1 MVEAKEVNQ
10 VMSVGE
16 LAVRLEKRW
25 VTPDSL
31 VQQIS
36 CLQQFRSR
44 STAKAC
50 QEEIVGT
57 CVEVESGDVTRRGT
71 LDCTLFTRREF
82 RLKLVGNRGCDLTLN
97 REHIRKVAVI
107 SLPPYLCVGARI
119 DQLRVDAHAITRAL
133 NASFHR
139 IRDP

>member
-10 VMSVGE
+10 VVSMGE

-25 VTPDSL
+25 VTRDSL

-44 STAKAC
+44 NTAKAC
-50 QEEIVGT
+50 QEKIVGT
-57 CVEVESGDVTRRGT
+57 RVEVDSGEVARRGT
-71 LDCTLFTRREF
+71 FDCTHFTWREF
-82 RLKLVGNRGCDLTLN
+82 RLKLVGNRLCDLTLN
-97 REHIRKVAVI
+97 REHIRKIAII
-107 SLPPYLCVGARI
+107 SLPPYLSVGARI